1 MASKTTRA
9 RQNVLRE
16 GVDCPVRIACDGTR
30 LVAATRQ
37 QAGLC
42 VACEEAQKRRNK
54 LPVPPRGTGYR
65 GT

>member
-1 MASKTTRA
+1 M
-9 RQNVLRE
+9 LRE
-16 GVDCPVRIACDGTR
+16 GIDCPVRIACDGTR

-54 LPVPPRGTGYR
+54 PPVPPRGTGYR
-65 GT
+65 GP